1 MHSLADKAFMN
12 EGSFVITFCTHFNS
26 NCCQSMLYIYIYI
39 YLHCPGT
46 MSDTK
51 EMINNLIQE
60 KKVVVISKSY
70 CPYCTKAKV
79 RMLSY
84 LNLIV
89 HTALKL
95 R

>member
-1 MHSLADKAFMN
+1 
-12 EGSFVITFCTHFNS
+12 
-26 NCCQSMLYIYIYI
+26 
-39 YLHCPGT
+39 

-51 EMINNLIQE
+51 EMIDNLLQE

-84 LNLIV
+84 LDLIV
-89 HTALKL
+89 HTFSVPQHLKL
-95 R
+95 NILEF

>member
-1 MHSLADKAFMN
+1 
-12 EGSFVITFCTHFNS
+12 
-26 NCCQSMLYIYIYI
+26 
-39 YLHCPGT
+39 

-51 EMINNLIQE
+51 EMIDNLLQE

-84 LNLIV
+84 LNYIV